1 MVKKLNEVH
10 PSQPR
15 KTRTTYIKPVAGE
28 PLHAV
33 VDGEDVDPLAVLD
46 VRAALDG
53 HDVPETDPEVV
64 PDHAVHADLVV
75 SDGVV
80 RQHDAHTLLPLLAL
94 EEDSVAAEQLNI
106 NVIVIIK
113 RIQTYFLRY

>member
-1 MVKKLNEVH
+1 M
-10 PSQPR
+10 
-15 KTRTTYIKPVAGE
+15 
-28 PLHAV
+28 
-33 VDGEDVDPLAVLD
+33 DPLAVLD

-53 HDVPETDPEVV
+53 HDVPEADAEVV

-75 SDGVV
+75 SDGVI
-80 RQHDAHTLLPLLAL
+80 RQHDAHALLPLLAL

-113 RIQTYFLRY
+113 RTS

>member
-1 MVKKLNEVH
+1 MVKKLNKVH
-10 PSQPR
+10 HLQPR
-15 KTRTTYIKPVAGE
+15 KGRTTYIKPVAGE

-94 EEDSVAAEQLNI
+94 EEDRVAAEQLNI
-106 NVIVIIK
+106 NVINK
-113 RIQTYFLRY
+113 RISRYWS

>member
-1 MVKKLNEVH
+1 M
-10 PSQPR
+10 
-15 KTRTTYIKPVAGE
+15 
-28 PLHAV
+28 
-33 VDGEDVDPLAVLD
+33 DPLAVLD

-53 HDVPETDPEVV
+53 HDVPESDPEVV

-106 NVIVIIK
+106 ASTS
-113 RIQTYFLRY
+113 TYFLGYLRCQQMFASEVSKYPVKDFRIGLISSSYEVGNVV

>member
-1 MVKKLNEVH
+1 M
-10 PSQPR
+10 
-15 KTRTTYIKPVAGE
+15 
-28 PLHAV
+28 
-33 VDGEDVDPLAVLD
+33 DPLAVLD
-46 VRAALDG
+46 VWAALDG

-64 PDHAVHADLVV
+64 PDDAVHADLVV

-106 NVIVIIK
+106 ASTS
-113 RIQTYFLRY
+113 TYFLGYLLLSKVLPRILVVKKYSRSFKVPGEGFQN

>member
-1 MVKKLNEVH
+1 MCVKCSH
-10 PSQPR
+10 Y
-15 KTRTTYIKPVAGE
+15 TF
-28 PLHAV
+28 HAV

-46 VRAALDG
+46 VGAALDG

-113 RIQTYFLRY
+113 RTF